1 MNMNFLHNFK
11 TIRNEIKNHS
21 NKVNLIVVT
30 KNQNFEKINYL
41 IAEGNKDFG
50 ENKVQETK
58 LKWQEYLKKNSDIR
72 LHFIGKLQS
81 NKIKG
86 MGDLF
91 QFIHSL
97 DSIKNADLLAKEE
110 IRSLKKLNYFIQVN
124 LANEIQKSGI
134 QEENLNELL
143 VFCRKVNLNVV
154 GLMCIPPATGDSSI
168 LFKRLQRL
176 SSDYSLKDLSMGMS
190 NDYKDA
196 ISCGATYIRIGSAIF
211 NQD

>member
-97 DSIKNADLLAKEE
+97 DSIKNAELLAKEE

-176 SSDYSLKDLSMGMS
+176 SSDYSLNDLSMGMS

>member
-1 MNMNFLHNFK
+1 MNFLHNFK